1 MKALCPVAM
10 PGIRALGTSLLDVF
24 FPVPRME
31 GERRLLEAPF
41 CERCGH
47 PYWGQIGARF
57 RCVNCGG
64 SACHYVA
71 ARAQYLNRGAVRE
84 TVHAFKYGRA
94 YWLRRALGE
103 WIADGFERH
112 YGGMGFDVIVPVPL
126 HPSRLRWRGFNQA
139 EELGKALS
147 RRIGLPVIE
156 GLRRLR
162 DTGAQVAMGRRER
175 RSNVRGAFGLAGS
188 GAYRD
193 TRVLLVDDVFTTGST
208 VNECARQLM
217 RAGAASVHAITVARG

>member
-1 MKALCPVAM
+1 MKVWGSAAIA
-10 PGIRALGTSLLDVF
+10 GIRGLGSSMLDVF
-24 FPVPRME
+24 FPVPRLE
-31 GERRLLEAPF
+31 GGRRLLEAPF

-47 PYWGQIGARF
+47 PYWGQMGGRF

-64 SACHYVA
+64 RACHYEA

-84 TVHAFKYGRA
+84 TVHAFKYGGA
-94 YWLRRALGE
+94 YWLRRMLGG
-103 WIADGFERH
+103 WIVEGFERH
-112 YGGMGFDVIVPVPL
+112 YAGVGFDVIVPVPL

-139 EELGKALS
+139 EELGKVLS
-147 RRIGLPVIE
+147 RRTGLPVIA

-188 GAYRD
+188 GTYRD

-208 VNECARQLM
+208 VNECARQLR